1 MATAG
6 MPIAD
11 YDGGSVLVFFS
22 QERVDGEAEAFGQ
35 CVHRQT
41 TVVPTHA
48 QPYSDFDFLIA
59 LTTPLHVLNLLHLHR
74 DVLFLAGFLRGEDI
88 RDFFVR
94 RVLAADGTLNGASVG
109 AHAVLFD
116 NNGNAFITETV
127 PTGQDCPLEK
137 KTQNMLRELL
147 PKIPSNVYI

>member
-1 MATAG
+1 MKLRHL
-6 MPIAD
+6 
-11 YDGGSVLVFFS
+11 GSVS
-22 QERVDGEAEAFGQ
+22 RE
-35 CVHRQT
+35 T

-48 QPYSDFDFLIA
+48 QPYSDFDFLIS
-59 LTTPLHVLNLLHLHR
+59 LNSLLHVLNLLHLHR

-94 RVLAADGTLNGASVG
+94 CVLAADGTLNGASVG

-127 PTGQDCPLEK
+127 PAGQDCPLGK
-137 KTQNMLRELL
+137 KTQNILREL
-147 PKIPSNVYI
+147 PPQMSSNIYIYLEEKKSSLCCLFHDMSIL